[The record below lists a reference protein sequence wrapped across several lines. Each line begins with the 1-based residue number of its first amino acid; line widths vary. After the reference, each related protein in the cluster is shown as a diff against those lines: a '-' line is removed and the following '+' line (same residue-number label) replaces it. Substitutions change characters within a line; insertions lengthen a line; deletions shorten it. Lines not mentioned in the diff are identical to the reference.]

1 MSKCNRCNIKVKDDS
16 LICPLCKGALSET
29 EHVQPVYPDM
39 FPKQQRMRLAIR
51 IVTFCVVVGVVVLG
65 IVNYMTY
72 HGVRW
77 SLVSLA
83 GIAYLYF
90 TFTFTAQP
98 LADEQ
103 QKIIFQG
110 VIKCQTQNIPFFTT
124 GHRRNRGS
132 RGDFPG
138 TKIRNMSVFMPKMT
152 MVSLFLRKKL
162 HKFAQPT

>member
-83 GIAYLYF
+83 GIAYLYLHLRLPHSHL
-90 TFTFTAQP
+90 QM
-98 LADEQ
+98 
-103 QKIIFQG
+103 
-110 VIKCQTQNIPFFTT
+110 N
-124 GHRRNRGS
+124 S
-132 RGDFPG
+132 RKSYF
-138 TKIRNMSVFMPKMT
+138 RE
-152 MVSLFLRKKL
+152 
-162 HKFAQPT
+162 